1 MPPNTQLFKVRPTRL
16 ECLFGKRH
24 LLQGNPCVGGQCEH
38 RADLTLASTRL
49 HPQATAGRETD
60 ACSSRGHGAAHT
72 SGCRPPSHR
81 FPGRSRP
88 PHSLPSAHFAFPLHP
103 LAFPFQ
109 YLLSFSFLLHAGW
122 QTCKLRGGP
131 AGRMA
136 HTPRANGR
144 SPSTRS
150 ARLTRLPS
158 THLLTWTGDRTQL
171 PLHSTSTAHVL
182 ECHARDPTSP

>member
-136 HTPRANGR
+136 HTPTSKRQVSFNTECQAYEVTIYTSLDLDRGQN
-144 SPSTRS
+144 TAAS
-150 ARLTRLPS
+150 AFDFHCS
-158 THLLTWTGDRTQL
+158 C
-171 PLHSTSTAHVL
+171 A
-182 ECHARDPTSP
+182 